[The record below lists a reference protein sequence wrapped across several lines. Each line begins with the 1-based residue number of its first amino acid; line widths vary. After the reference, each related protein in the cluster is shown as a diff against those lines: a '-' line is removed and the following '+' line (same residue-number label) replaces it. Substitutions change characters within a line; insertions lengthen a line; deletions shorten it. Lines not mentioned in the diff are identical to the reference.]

1 MNYIIF
7 LLFIF
12 SNFSAY
18 AQGSYDWNEH
28 NNAMDSI
35 DWGNAFYGI
44 LILVFIVWI
53 INLVSEGGLNKVDTK
68 EEYKSSEKEEQKNNE
83 SEIKSFKHQPTVV
96 DLISFK
102 AYLKLENQVRD
113 FNYLHIKKGTKVIRS
128 NKKGIVISVSQKGA
142 YKTAKVLFE
151 DNTIPVE
158 IIDVNWL
165 QLDASNLIKDEAL
178 IIKLKKQ
185 LNNYAIKNISIG
197 TVVEHPSKGIG
208 TVISVGKEGFFN
220 FIKCIL
226 WLSDFDTISSKGCPK
241 ILFSNGDKCN
251 FSLSEVNP
259 ILKILK
265 L

>member
-1 MNYIIF
+1 MNYLIF

-12 SNFSAY
+12 SNFSVY

-28 NNAMDSI
+28 NNAVDSI
-35 DWGNAFYGI
+35 DWGLAYYGV
-44 LILVFIVWI
+44 LFLVFIVWI
-53 INLVSEGGLNKVDTK
+53 VNTVSERLNKVDTK
-68 EEYKSSEKEEQKNNE
+68 EEYKSSKKAEQKNNE
-83 SEIKSFKHQPTVV
+83 SEIKSFKNQPTVV
-96 DLISFK
+96 DSISFK
-102 AYLKLENQVRD
+102 DYLKLENQVRD
-113 FNYLHIKKGTKVIRS
+113 FNYLHIKKGTKVICS
-128 NKKGIVISVSQKGA
+128 NTKGIVISVSQKGA
-142 YKTAKVLFE
+142 YKTAKVLCE

-165 QLDASNLIKDEAL
+165 QIDASNLIKDEAL

-185 LNNYAIKNISIG
+185 IYNYAIKNISIG

-220 FIKCIL
+220 FVKCIL
-226 WLSDFDTISSKGCPK
+226 WLSDFDTLSSKGCPK

-251 FSLSEVNP
+251 FGLSEVTP